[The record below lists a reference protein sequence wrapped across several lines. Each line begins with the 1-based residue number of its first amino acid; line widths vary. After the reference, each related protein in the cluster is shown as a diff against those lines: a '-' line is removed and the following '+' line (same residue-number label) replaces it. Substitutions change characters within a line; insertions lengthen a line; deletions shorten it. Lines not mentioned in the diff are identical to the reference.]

1 MVGPGLL
8 PFWPSGPALA
18 VTSAGILLQMRS
30 ADGWLR
36 PVQKFTERSLQTA
49 ATGRTVIVL
58 GAPNGGSDTQAG
70 RTPRNPARR
79 PGWIG
84 SLAPAMLSLW
94 AVLSLRLGEAAGE
107 LTDVVSAD
115 QLAHD
120 GVAGWRHCPV
130 IAGCAAAPDSPP
142 RVLAPEPLKFGI
154 LVVPAWPGVH
164 GGRRE
169 VVGRPR
175 CCGRRAGAW
184 MAAGAMQLPP
194 SRWDLR
200 RRRARSPAPESGGP
214 ARAARPVIPLTTWAV
229 GYGADRHSGRSGSLI
244 ACPRSGHCA
253 DAFG

>member
-8 PFWPSGPALA
+8 PFCHRGRRR
-18 VTSAGILLQMRS
+18 RS
-30 ADGWLR
+30 PRLGSCR
-36 PVQKFTERSLQTA
+36 KCRQQTA
-49 ATGRTVIVL
+49 GSARSRNSPNVLYRRPQPAETVIVL
-58 GAPNGGSDTQAG
+58 GAPNGGSYTQAG
-70 RTPRNPARR
+70 RTPRNPARQ

-130 IAGCAAAPDSPP
+130 IAGCAAMPDPPP

-164 GGRRE
+164 DGRRE

-194 SRWDLR
+194 SQWDLR
-200 RRRARSPAPESGGP
+200 RRRARSPAPGSGGP
-214 ARAARPVIPLTTWAV
+214 ARPVIPLITWAV
-229 GYGADRHSGRSGSLI
+229 GYGADRRSGRSGSLI

>member
-1 MVGPGLL
+1 VKATVSRNGAANTDCCESVTLGRETHRLTRPTQLTRQTSGNQPRRSHGRPRPSPVLAIGAGVGCDLG
-8 PFWPSGPALA
+8 WDLA
-18 VTSAGILLQMRS
+18 A
-30 ADGWLR
+30 
-36 PVQKFTERSLQTA
+36 
-49 ATGRTVIVL
+49 
-58 GAPNGGSDTQAG
+58 N
-70 RTPRNPARR
+70 
-79 PGWIG
+79 
-84 SLAPAMLSLW
+84 
-94 AVLSLRLGEAAGE
+94 
-107 LTDVVSAD
+107 
-115 QLAHD
+115 
-120 GVAGWRHCPV
+120 CPV

-169 VVGRPR
+169 VAGRPR

-214 ARAARPVIPLTTWAV
+214 ARAARPGIPLTTWAV

>member
-1 MVGPGLL
+1 
-8 PFWPSGPALA
+8 
-18 VTSAGILLQMRS
+18 
-30 ADGWLR
+30 
-36 PVQKFTERSLQTA
+36 
-49 ATGRTVIVL
+49 
-58 GAPNGGSDTQAG
+58 
-70 RTPRNPARR
+70 
-79 PGWIG
+79 
-84 SLAPAMLSLW
+84 MLSLR
-94 AVLSLRLGEAAGE
+94 AVLSLRPGEAAGE
-107 LTDVVSAD
+107 LTEVVSAD

-130 IAGCAAAPDSPP
+130 IAGCAAAPDPPP

-194 SRWDLR
+194 SWWDLR
-200 RRRARSPAPESGGP
+200 RRRARSPAPGSGGSARGGPPGHP
-214 ARAARPVIPLTTWAV
+214 ADHLGGWLR
-229 GYGADRHSGRSGSLI
+229 ADRRSGRSGSLI

>member
-1 MVGPGLL
+1 MAGPGLL
-8 PFWPSGPALA
+8 PSGHRAGVGCHLGWDLA
-18 VTSAGILLQMRS
+18 AMPS

-49 ATGRTVIVL
+49 ATSRTVIVPR
-58 GAPNGGSDTQAG
+58 APNGGSDTQ
-70 RTPRNPARR
+70 
-79 PGWIG
+79 
-84 SLAPAMLSLW
+84 SVLSLR
-94 AVLSLRLGEAAGE
+94 AVLSLRPGEAAGE

-130 IAGCAAAPDSPP
+130 IAGCAAMPDPPP

-164 GGRRE
+164 GRRRE

-194 SRWDLR
+194 SQWNLR
-200 RRRARSPAPESGGP
+200 RRRARSPAPGSGGP
-214 ARAARPVIPLTTWAV
+214 ARAAGPVIPLTTWAA
-229 GYGADRHSGRSGSLI
+229 GYGADRRSGSSGSLI